1 MTERQKQKKG
11 GMRKHGRCL
20 RKASKMNYKARNQR
34 KINKL
39 KRVRQSNGDAAHRRY
54 RRDGSHRGGGIVY
67 FPRVK
72 RNLPVNHAAIEH
84 VNYINGKYTFTT
96 DADAQAFADAV
107 MNGDVS
113 DKDAS

>member
-1 MTERQKQKKG
+1 MSMVKGQRAKRG

-20 RKASKMNYKARNQR
+20 RKASKMNYVARDQR

-54 RRDGSHRGGGIVY
+54 RRDGGHRGGGIVY

-72 RNLPVNHAAIEH
+72 RNLPVNH
-84 VNYINGKYTFTT
+84 
-96 DADAQAFADAV
+96 
-107 MNGDVS
+107 S
-113 DKDAS
+113 